1 MTNKLMT
8 NKEKFEAIRQIT
20 VQDIIDWLDGRAVT
34 YKFTEKN
41 LDSID
46 GQYCSK
52 HTFATVFSKEKYGK
66 MFLSNGW
73 WLDNR
78 KPFLEEF
85 SKKKNE
91 HWDMPSKNSVRKC
104 DSVDDMIHM
113 IVRSMSPYLHFRIDG
128 RSYDYINIGK
138 ALATGGNPI
147 YVHDKSDE
155 IKAVRLELS
164 ETRKRMQEL
173 EAKLRKL
180 EEYQRMHEWLGR
192 NADDRLYTEGKHYL

>member
-1 MTNKLMT
+1 MT
-8 NKEKFEAIRQIT
+8 NKEKFEVIRQIT
-20 VQDIIDWLDGRAVT
+20 VQDIIDWLDGCAIT
-34 YKFTEKN
+34 YKYTEKN
-41 LDSID
+41 LNSIN

-52 HTFATVFSKEKYGK
+52 ETFATVFSKEKYGR

-73 WLDNR
+73 WLDNS

-91 HWDMPSKNSVRKC
+91 YWDMLSKNSVRKC
-104 DSVDDMIHM
+104 DSVDDIIRM

-128 RSYDYINIGK
+128 RSYDYINIKSIVSRNGSSVY
-138 ALATGGNPI
+138 L
-147 YVHDKSDE
+147 HDKSNE
-155 IKAVRLELS
+155 IKAVRMEIS

-180 EEYQRMHEWLGR
+180 EEYQKMHENLG
-192 NADDRLYTEGKHYL
+192 NSAEEILYTEGKHYL